1 MTPANEDV
9 IELRVDDLAQLFHTL
24 DPFPFRERDLD
35 REVEEYIV
43 GWARELAANQPIRI
57 VIDFP
62 DTEAQTKTAREL
74 SEAFSRYF
82 SDRAGAVQRDLNEL
96 FRVGRR
102 SLAIGVAMVT
112 GFEEGM
118 LLAFLG
124 GLTLDMLL
132 PERPVGSTTLTLL
145 AVVGLSLLV
154 ARATEPTRLILIA
167 GTAFALTFLF
177 QAVLLALL
185 ALTAG
190 VGITVIPVTSFAL
203 GAVMN
208 AFLAV
213 LAAWLTRAF
222 MLRFGPAERAHW

>member
-1 MTPANEDV
+1 MSLL
-9 IELRVDDLAQLFHTL
+9 I
-24 DPFPFRERDLD
+24 
-35 REVEEYIV
+35 
-43 GWARELAANQPIRI
+43 AA
-57 VIDFP
+57 V
-62 DTEAQTKTAREL
+62 
-74 SEAFSRYF
+74 
-82 SDRAGAVQRDLNEL
+82 GAVVAAILESSVLTQLLVVGVKPDLVL
-96 FRVGRR
+96 A
-102 SLAIGVAMVT
+102 LAIGAAMVT

-167 GTAFALTFLF
+167 GTAFVLTFLF
-177 QAVLLALL
+177 QALLLALL

-190 VGITVIPVTSFAL
+190 VGITAIPVTSFAL

-208 AFLAV
+208 ALLAV
-213 LAAWLTRAF
+213 VAGWVTRAF